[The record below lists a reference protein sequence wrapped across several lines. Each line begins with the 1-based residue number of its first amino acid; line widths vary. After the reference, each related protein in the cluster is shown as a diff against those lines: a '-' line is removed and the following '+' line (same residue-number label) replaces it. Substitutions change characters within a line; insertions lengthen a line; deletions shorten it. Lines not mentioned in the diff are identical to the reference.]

1 MLLNGAGT
9 GAAWVIKV
17 TLPAMPEL
25 AKTEVSGSQ
34 RAKRDANRLDRQV
47 RPELRSADAADAG
60 AISAW

>member
-1 MLLNGAGT
+1 
-9 GAAWVIKV
+9 VIKV